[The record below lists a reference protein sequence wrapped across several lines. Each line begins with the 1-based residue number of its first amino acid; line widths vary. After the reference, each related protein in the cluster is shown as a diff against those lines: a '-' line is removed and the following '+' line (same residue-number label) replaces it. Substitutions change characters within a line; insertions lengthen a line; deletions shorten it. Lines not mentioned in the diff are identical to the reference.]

1 MKRTVQTAGIII
13 ALLYAFVIVWLYLR
27 QPRTFEEIKTQ
38 AAVETS
44 LYQVKQENFDE
55 ALRRFNAGQYRIA
68 TEQFEIADPARRDP
82 TTQFY
87 IAYSYYMLGRGNFS
101 DDDEMFNKGLA
112 AVDRAIAVAP
122 NNIFEIDRAD
132 LDIRSAAALRERL
145 REGLEVTASDFNPL
159 NWFKKD

>member
-1 MKRTVQTAGIII
+1 MKRTVQTAGIVI

-38 AAVETS
+38 AAVEAS

-68 TEQFEIADPARRDP
+68 AEQFEIADPARRDP

-87 IAYSYYMLGRGNFS
+87 IAYSYYRLGRGNFS

-112 AVDRAIAVAP
+112 AVDRAIAAAP